1 MPLIYHAAGG
11 RQGRAR
17 LSPRPPLALV
27 SVHRLIATIEAVALS
42 ALNLVVQ
49 AVTCFALI
57 VWVVCVVHIYSI
69 AHYSIRHNLNK

>member
-1 MPLIYHAAGG
+1 
-11 RQGRAR
+11 
-17 LSPRPPLALV
+17 LA
-27 SVHRLIATIEAVALS
+27 SVHRLVATIEAVAFG

-69 AHYSIRHNLNK
+69 AQYAKVCNLNK